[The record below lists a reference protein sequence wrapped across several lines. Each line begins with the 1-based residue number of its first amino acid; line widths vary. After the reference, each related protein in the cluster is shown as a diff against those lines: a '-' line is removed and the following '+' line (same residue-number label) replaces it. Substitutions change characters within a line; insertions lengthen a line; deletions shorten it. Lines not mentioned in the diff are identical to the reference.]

1 MSIIGF
7 DFNFKLGY
15 IIIYIT
21 IITLTRKINFDSKGL
36 KVLFEITSTLNVP
49 TILSF
54 FQIFIIFINKSK
66 KKKIASYQIAE
77 IINNSNDIQNE
88 SIEKSFVDVKNY
100 KSKKKIKFK
109 LYLILFLCGFFEGIR
124 YYLSITLL
132 IGKKDISFYISGF
145 FSLEILIFSYFI
157 LKYKSYY
164 HHFFSVIL
172 FFICDILMALVQCLK
187 ANKISFMN
195 VFNKFLNNTIYYFL
209 GFFFPI
215 IKIILE
221 KYLIRDLKINI
232 FVILHYEA
240 IIQLVGF
247 LLINIIYIF
256 MDIFINKN
264 YIYLIEQKLFLKEIY
279 THWILFSF
287 YCILM
292 LILKLLE
299 LVINYELGPFYFI
312 LASSAFIFE
321 RYYDYIFKQYNFNNT
336 LYFVLD
342 LTYYI
347 GYTIGVLIFS
357 EIVVLNFW
365 KCGNTLKN
373 IDDEESKKKK
383 KIIDIINNMDNSVI
397 SFD

>member
-1 MSIIGF
+1 
-7 DFNFKLGY
+7 
-15 IIIYIT
+15 
-21 IITLTRKINFDSKGL
+21 
-36 KVLFEITSTLNVP
+36 
-49 TILSF
+49 
-54 FQIFIIFINKSK
+54 
-66 KKKIASYQIAE
+66 
-77 IINNSNDIQNE
+77 
-88 SIEKSFVDVKNY
+88 
-100 KSKKKIKFK
+100 
-109 LYLILFLCGFFEGIR
+109 
-124 YYLSITLL
+124 
-132 IGKKDISFYISGF
+132 
-145 FSLEILIFSYFI
+145 
-157 LKYKSYY
+157 
-164 HHFFSVIL
+164 
-172 FFICDILMALVQCLK
+172 MALVQCLK

-321 RYYDYIFKQYNFNNT
+321 RYYDYIFKKYNFNNT
-336 LYFVLD
+336 LYLVLD